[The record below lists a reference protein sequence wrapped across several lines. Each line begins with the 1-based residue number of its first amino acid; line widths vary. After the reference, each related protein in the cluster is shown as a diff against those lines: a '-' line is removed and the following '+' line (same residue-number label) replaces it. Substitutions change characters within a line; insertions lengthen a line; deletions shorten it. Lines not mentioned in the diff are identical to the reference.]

1 MSRPTIAGVARA
13 AGVSVASVSRVL
25 NGLPATEEMV
35 ERVQR
40 AVSELGYVP
49 DARARSLKVGRT
61 SLIRALR
68 ANSTA
73 ITGGWP
79 LIWARRPALSER

>member
-25 NGLPATEEMV
+25 NGLPATAEMV

-40 AVSELGYVP
+40 AVEELGYVP
-49 DARARSLKVGRT
+49 DSRARSLKVGPDFP
-61 SLIRALR
+61 AD
-68 ANSTA
+68 A
-73 ITGGWP
+73 GG
-79 LIWARRPALSER
+79 RRRR